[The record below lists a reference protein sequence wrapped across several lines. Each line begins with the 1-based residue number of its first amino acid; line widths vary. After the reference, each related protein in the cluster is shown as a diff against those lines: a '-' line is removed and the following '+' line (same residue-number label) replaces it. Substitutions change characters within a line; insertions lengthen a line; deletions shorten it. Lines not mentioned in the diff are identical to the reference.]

1 MAEPETPVR
10 RDRLRSTHPVLS
22 DVADA
27 DRWWAPESPAPAVPM
42 KQVRFKSM
50 DPFERFWWI
59 RYVVVVLSLAT
70 PALILVRIHQSK
82 IVRQIYDW
90 NTDPVAQ
97 AQRCLD
103 AGRAVD
109 AVAPLKFACSRTPDS
124 PTLIRALAAVSVQ
137 TSPAEARR
145 CFHKL
150 EKLGLATA
158 DDRAAHASLL
168 ATLQDFTGAK
178 AVLSSVS
185 REESMRPAVQRSWMS
200 IWRESGDFAAAAD
213 ALDKVMAAN
222 PEDVDA
228 SLDLAAAAAA
238 GKAVPEVME
247 RVQHQ
252 LLSGLSRWMNNGKG
266 GEVLARA
273 QRIVALPFTGVTCR
287 SQAAQILRN
296 LPGKPAEYRLAAVRL
311 GFSSE
316 MSASDE
322 QALRRAYQDEIVW
335 SGGLSAEDKDRVAGY
350 LQQQREHE
358 LVAELIAQPEALTE
372 VRLFHRRMA
381 SLLELGRWR
390 EAGAMAAAE
399 SAPHVTHSRPM
410 LQALALLQDPGSRA
424 FMAERLL
431 LDSLACARDERRSVD
446 CFATGCAA
454 LEYSL
459 PNLASTAFTAALDLS
474 SDRSST
480 MDAIMRSTRG
490 RSMPLATLL
499 RAFEGSA
506 ALHDESIQS
515 QLIYLSLLAGRQVDA
530 LRDVIRTRR
539 ATAPD
544 DVYLRFLEAFAMH
557 QQGLFTQATQL
568 LVPLPKYRWHQGE
581 AAVIASIIAA
591 AGNFD
596 RSSVLLGQIDSSLL
610 YQEER
615 ALVEPWYQRMNTS
628 SALLSNADSKL
639 SR

>member
-1 MAEPETPVR
+1 
-10 RDRLRSTHPVLS
+10 
-22 DVADA
+22 
-27 DRWWAPESPAPAVPM
+27 M